1 MDVSRKAWGF
11 SRLLLQESVSCRHT
25 EIPYIKNKLYLKY
38 FKSPDFLLSGSRKTY
53 ITAGVCSQNQHDPS
67 VWDSTP
73 RVWLDLCP
81 GSKVRKTSVLVLYWS
96 SVMSLVQPG
105 TQRDRVVVSV
115 WAGFGWRSI
124 GCYSRLW
131 ICSSKNWTRSS
142 VKEQNRGGI
151 VIEQL

>member
-115 WAGFGWRSI
+115 WAGI

-142 VKEQNRGGI
+142 VKEQNRGAI
-151 VIEQL
+151 VIDSGNFSM

>member
-25 EIPYIKNKLYLKY
+25 EIPYIKNKWYLKY

-67 VWDSTP
+67 VWDSTS
-73 RVWLDLCP
+73 RDWLDHRP

-115 WAGFGWRSI
+115 WAGI

>member
-25 EIPYIKNKLYLKY
+25 EIPYIKNKWYLKY

-115 WAGFGWRSI
+115 WAGI

-142 VKEQNRGGI
+142 VKEQNRGAI
-151 VIEQL
+151 VIDSGNFSM

>member
-25 EIPYIKNKLYLKY
+25 EIPYIKNKWYLKY

-115 WAGFGWRSI
+115 WAGI